1 MRIFKRSHTMPAVTW
16 PQANLYGLFVFPI
29 GRIYTN
35 VSASINT
42 FRECLRVANAVKAIM
57 DTLNVR
63 ASLRSEIAEVDE
75 VLDVSRTSWKPFC

>member
-1 MRIFKRSHTMPAVTW
+1 M
-16 PQANLYGLFVFPI
+16 
-29 GRIYTN
+29 
-35 VSASINT
+35 
-42 FRECLRVANAVKAIM
+42 ANAVKAIM